1 VKKTNLKVTVI
12 TVCYNSQKFIEKTID
27 SVLAQK
33 YENIEYLIIDG
44 GSEDLTLSIIKKYAN
59 SSDKIKWL
67 SEEDGGIYDA
77 MNKGISLAS
86 GDIVGFLN
94 SDDFYAND
102 IVISTVVDNLNN
114 SNHDLCYADLDYVS
128 RDFPGVILRKWKSRS
143 FEFGL
148 FAKGW
153 CPAHTTLFIKRQ
165 ALLDLGFYDLSYSS
179 GNDVEWMMRAL
190 EVHRFKSNYIPQV
203 FIKMR
208 MGGVSNSS
216 IIGIYRQNLNIV
228 RALKKYNLW
237 IGYCSFFCNKFFSR
251 FKQLVCG

>member
-1 VKKTNLKVTVI
+1 MKKTNLKVTVI

-165 ALLDLGFYDLSYSS
+165 ALLED
-179 GNDVEWMMRAL
+179 R
-190 EVHRFKSNYIPQV
+190 KSV
-203 FIKMR
+203 
-208 MGGVSNSS
+208 V
-216 IIGIYRQNLNIV
+216 
-228 RALKKYNLW
+228 
-237 IGYCSFFCNKFFSR
+237 
-251 FKQLVCG
+251 